1 MRSSF
6 GLIIASLALTA
17 CGGSAEEEPSSS
29 DIPASAENA
38 ASASAS
44 ASASAQNDPAPS
56 PGVAGA
62 PAGEP
67 IRGPGGLEEKCLARV
82 NEQVGGT
89 VVGTNR
95 IEEAES
101 GVMIYINVEGATAPW
116 QCLGY
121 RDGTVEEIFFGGDEG
136 AL

>member
-6 GLIIASLALTA
+6 GVMVLAFALA
-17 CGGSAEEEPSSS
+17 AWGGSVEDDASSS
-29 DIPASAENA
+29 DDTASAEDA
-38 ASASAS
+38 TTAT
-44 ASASAQNDPAPS
+44 AQVDPARS
-56 PGVAGA
+56 PATANV
-62 PAGEP
+62 PAGDP

-116 QCLGY
+116 QCFGY
-121 RDGTVEEIFFGGDEG
+121 RDGTIEEIFFGGDEG